1 MNRRSFL
8 AAIAAAPV
16 LVVLASCG
24 DPDQVATGTEPVS
37 DPTVPLSTVPP
48 STEVAGITHPTGA
61 EDVVLKLSYEGGF
74 VPAGYAFV
82 NTPALLVSGDGRV
95 FTPGIIPA
103 IFPGPLLPTVMVRS
117 INEDGLQAMLG
128 VAQRAG
134 LLAAP
139 PDYTGGENV
148 ADASNT
154 VLTIN
159 AADGTVV
166 HSAYALGTGNP
177 ESGARQHLLDA
188 TTALSDVETAAGA
201 ENLGIDQPFVPTTYR
216 FQARVVGP
224 DELTGQQP
232 APAIAAWPAEA
243 VVSLAS
249 ATTCALVDAEA
260 IGSLF
265 LAAKQNTYFT
275 ENDLTYQLSVAGVLP
290 GDPVC

>member
-8 AAIAAAPV
+8 AAMAATPV
-16 LVVLASCG
+16 LVALAACG
-24 DPDQVATGTEPVS
+24 DPDGDATVTEPTP
-37 DPTVPLSTVPP
+37 DPT
-48 STEVAGITHPTGA
+48 VAGITHPTGTD
-61 EDVVLKLSYEGGF
+61 DVVLKLSYEGGF
-74 VPAGYAFV
+74 VPVGYAFV
-82 NTPALLVSGDGRV
+82 NTPTLLVSGDGRV

-128 VAQRAG
+128 VAQHAG
-134 LLAAP
+134 LLASP

-154 VLTIN
+154 VLAIN
-159 AADGTVV
+159 AADGTFV

-177 ESGARQHLLDA
+177 ESGARQNLLDA

-216 FQARVVGP
+216 FQARVVGS

-232 APAIAAWPAEA
+232 APTIAAWPAEA

-249 ATTCALVDAEA
+249 ATTCARVDAEA

-265 LAAKQNTYFT
+265 LDAKQNTYFT
-275 ENDLTYQLSVAGVLP
+275 EGDVTYQLAVAGVLP